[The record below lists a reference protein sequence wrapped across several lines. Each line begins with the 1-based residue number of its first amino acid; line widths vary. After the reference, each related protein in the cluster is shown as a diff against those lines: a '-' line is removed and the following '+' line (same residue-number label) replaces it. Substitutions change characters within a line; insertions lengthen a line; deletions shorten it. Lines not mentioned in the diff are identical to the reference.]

1 MNDMKSLN
9 KPTMILML
17 IGFVISFTCVMI
29 GISSLNTIMESL
41 RTSDSQDTPLYSVME
56 NSGMSLAL
64 ELYVF
69 SIANCFVVTNY
80 WIITKQREMAIRKA
94 FGWTNRQLILLI
106 VTEMCKVLALGL
118 FVSLVMTGIV
128 KAFGAKYF
136 SIHLTPMFVAETAI
150 MFVITLIAAS
160 VIPSIRILKI
170 RPAEVIS

>member
-56 NSGMSLAL
+56 NSGMNLAL

>member
-1 MNDMKSLN
+1 MNYMKSLN

-41 RTSDSQDTPLYSVME
+41 RTSESQDTPLYSVME

-106 VTEMCKVLALGL
+106 VTEMSKILTLGL

-128 KAFGAKYF
+128 KAFGVKYF
-136 SIHLTPMFVAETAI
+136 SIHLTPMFVAETAL
-150 MFVITLIAAS
+150 MFVITLIVAS
-160 VIPSIRILKI
+160 VIPSIRILKV
-170 RPAEVIS
+170 RPAEVVS